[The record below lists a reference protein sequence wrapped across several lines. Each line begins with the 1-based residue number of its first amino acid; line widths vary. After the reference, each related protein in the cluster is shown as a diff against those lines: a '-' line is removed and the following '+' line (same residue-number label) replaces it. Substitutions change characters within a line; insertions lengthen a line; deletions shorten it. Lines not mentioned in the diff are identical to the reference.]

1 MLKQGLATTHN
12 FPINFWVSAKALL
25 MYRLFYYVSLTF
37 CYGEGDTAWKV
48 CMLESVPTAWI
59 NFFLVNPPWG
69 EWYWCFLESHNV
81 ARVHWNAEKMIIY
94 ICKIHSWCLRRLRFW
109 DRKGAI
115 LLGDLDQRQWLRSL
129 KSWCI
134 KQGNE
139 SSTRVDSSIPL
150 IDKNLSDLGSLILIL
165 ITPKECVLNFT
176 NSEITPLTL
185 VRVFVC
191 TRNFRWF

>member
-1 MLKQGLATTHN
+1 MYHWHFAMERETLPERFVWLNLYEQLGLIS
-12 FPINFWVSAKALL
+12 FSKPSLGRMVL
-25 MYRLFYYVSLTF
+25 MFSEFTEMQKRWL
-37 CYGEGDTAWKV
+37 
-48 CMLESVPTAWI
+48 
-59 NFFLVNPPWG
+59 
-69 EWYWCFLESHNV
+69 
-81 ARVHWNAEKMIIY
+81 
-94 ICKIHSWCLRRLRFW
+94 CKIHSWYLLRLRFW
-109 DRKGAI
+109 DPEGAI

-150 IDKNLSDLGSLILIL
+150 IDKNLSVLGSLILIL

-185 VRVFVC
+185 VWVFVR